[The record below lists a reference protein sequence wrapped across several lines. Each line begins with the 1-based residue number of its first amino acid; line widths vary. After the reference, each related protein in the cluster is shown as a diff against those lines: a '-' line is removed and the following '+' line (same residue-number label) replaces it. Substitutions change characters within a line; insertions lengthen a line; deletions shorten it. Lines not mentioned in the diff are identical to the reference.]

1 MAALT
6 ERRCWQLQK
15 TKINNKIHI
24 YISKPMTT
32 LSSSPKPM
40 LYLPRYRQLP
50 PNFRPPLHP
59 CFILITHT
67 RWGSSPSCGASD
79 PPPGARLPVT
89 SLEDFPVASH
99 CCLTTGWFLK
109 DRKIF
114 PCRAVILVS
123 LLNKQHNRTRKLYT
137 WKCFLCDFISKG
149 CITFIFYRIFR
160 GFFWF
165 FLPYIF
171 LLIQFTSINW
181 CELYVFTDCHI
192 HFGFFSL

>member
-1 MAALT
+1 
-6 ERRCWQLQK
+6 
-15 TKINNKIHI
+15 
-24 YISKPMTT
+24 
-32 LSSSPKPM
+32 M

-109 DRKIF
+109 DRKTF

-123 LLNKQHNRTRKLYT
+123 LLNKQNRTRKLYT
-137 WKCFLCDFISKG
+137 SKCFLCDFISKG
-149 CITFIFYRIFR
+149 CIKFIFYIICV
-160 GFFWF
+160 FFWF
-165 FLPYIF
+165 IFFFTIYI
-171 LLIQFTSINW
+171 LTHSI
-181 CELYVFTDCHI
+181 YVHPLVWI
-192 HFGFFSL
+192 VRIYL